1 MANGTGKWLGIIIA
15 IVGLLIGSVGSVVG
29 IAWAGGGRLTSVE
42 KDVEFHGEYIKA
54 DKEQSLRVAA
64 ELKAL
69 RLEQTEARMR
79 DSRMAGE
86 YQAIGVY
93 MSTSSTQTEK
103 LVKAFEKYLE
113 AQHALEIKLEGVKKT
128 VENLQK
134 AE

>member
-42 KDVEFHGEYIKA
+42 KDVEYHGRYIEA
-54 DKEQSLRVAA
+54 DKEYSLRVDN

-69 RLEQTEARMR
+69 RVEQSEAKMR
-79 DSRMAGE
+79 DSRMEGQYKAIETYMGTTSAQTQKLVENFGE
-86 YQAIGVY
+86 YL
-93 MSTSSTQTEK
+93 K
-103 LVKAFEKYLE
+103 
-113 AQHALEIKLEGVKKT
+113 AQHQLELKVEGVKKT

-134 AE
+134 VD